1 MVDALDLESQAN
13 LMWVPFKRVKE
24 KKKKKL
30 FVKQD
35 KLDKRRQLYKEA
47 FQKSRFIIENL
58 KM

>member
-13 LMWVPFKRVKE
+13 LMWVPFKRVKA

-35 KLDKRRQLYKEA
+35 LIDKRRKLYKEA